1 MCIRDSVGTAKHNTL
16 AHLDNNREY
25 KAKPG
30 QSGGVNGRTGARGED
45 CILEVPLG
53 TRIIN
58 RENDEFIGEITEE
71 GQKLVIA
78 KGGKHGWGNIRY
90 KSSVTRTPYKCTP
103 GLPGEEIKIKLELNL
118 LADIGLA
125 GFPNAGKSSLLR
137 QLSKA
142 KPQVGDYPFTTIN
155 PQLGVIDERAMGGTS
170 CVIADVPGLIEG
182 ASAGEGLGHKFL
194 KHLRR
199 TKCIAFIVDEYS
211 QLIEHKAIKQV
222 EILREEL
229 KRFSQDL
236 HQKPFFIILN
246 KIDLVEQDVADK
258 LQKELQDQFGCVVLQ
273 STIIDPKLIR
283 KIQNECFRALNE
295 IKQDYL

>member
-1 MCIRDSVGTAKHNTL
+1 
-16 AHLDNNREY
+16 
-25 KAKPG
+25 
-30 QSGGVNGRTGARGED
+30 
-45 CILEVPLG
+45 
-53 TRIIN
+53 
-58 RENDEFIGEITEE
+58 
-71 GQKLVIA
+71 VIA